1 MNAVIWALAGSL
13 GENTTISPAGMAL
26 ISLAME
32 RLSACSVRFT
42 GLPFCTWYR

>member
-1 MNAVIWALAGSL
+1 MSVNTVICALAGSL

-42 GLPFCTWYR
+42 GLPSLTW